1 MCNIITL
8 PEGNPADIL
17 KGKKIVGVI
26 TGNPLGLLMDNGKV
40 LKMEIER
47 GPALDLN
54 GKPTSW
60 MVLSLDEKVLFRR
73 RI

>member
-1 MCNIITL
+1 MCNVITL
-8 PEGNPADIL
+8 PEGSPADIL
-17 KGKKIVGVI
+17 KGKKIVSVI

-40 LKMEIER
+40 LMMGIER

-73 RI
+73 II